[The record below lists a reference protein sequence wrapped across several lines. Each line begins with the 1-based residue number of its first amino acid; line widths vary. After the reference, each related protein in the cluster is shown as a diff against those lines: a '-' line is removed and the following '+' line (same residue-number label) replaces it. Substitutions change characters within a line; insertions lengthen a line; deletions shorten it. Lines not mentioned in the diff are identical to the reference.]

1 MFIVPI
7 TRLEGVSS
15 LEEMKKLDKT
25 PQKQVNKSFQ
35 NILTDAV
42 KEADQAVKDTREMD
56 VKLAAGQIDNLHTAL
71 IQAEQFAAAIEFTT
85 QLTSEAVSAY
95 TQIMGMQI

>member
-42 KEADQAVKDTREMD
+42 KAVPFQS
-56 VKLAAGQIDNLHTAL
+56 L
-71 IQAEQFAAAIEFTT
+71 
-85 QLTSEAVSAY
+85 
-95 TQIMGMQI
+95 

>member
-7 TRLEGVSS
+7 TRLGGVSS
-15 LEEMKKLDKT
+15 LEEMGKLDKA
-25 PQKQVNKSFQ
+25 PQKQMKSSFQ
-35 NILTDAV
+35 SILTDAV
-42 KEADQAVKDTREMD
+42 READQAIKDTREMD

-71 IQAEQFAAAIEFTT
+71 IQAEQSAAAIEFTT
-85 QLTSEAVSAY
+85 QLTGKAVSAY

>member
-7 TRLEGVSS
+7 TRLEGPAS
-15 LEEMKKLDKT
+15 LEVMKKLDKA
-25 PQKQVNKSFQ
+25 PQKQGKSSFQ

-42 KEADQAVKDTREMD
+42 READQAVKDTREMD

-71 IQAEQFAAAIEFTT
+71 IQAEQSAAAIEFTT
-85 QLTSEAVSAY
+85 QLTSKAVCAY

>member
-42 KEADQAVKDTREMD
+42 KAVKDTREMD

-85 QLTSEAVSAY
+85 QLTSKAVSAY

>member
-25 PQKQVNKSFQ
+25 PQKQVKTVFR
-35 NILTDAV
+35 I
-42 KEADQAVKDTREMD
+42 
-56 VKLAAGQIDNLHTAL
+56 
-71 IQAEQFAAAIEFTT
+71 
-85 QLTSEAVSAY
+85 Y
-95 TQIMGMQI
+95 

>member
-7 TRLEGVSS
+7 TRLEGISS

-71 IQAEQFAAAIEFTT
+71 IQAEQSAAAIEFTT
-85 QLTSEAVSAY
+85 QLTSKAVSAY
-95 TQIMGMQI
+95 PQIMGMQI